1 MIAPIR
7 LRSEEILR
15 NARQALRQYQH
26 DQIMRRR
33 VKHLGVKALL
43 AAQRAFAAQEEAFAR
58 LSDVNQKDWQKRRD
72 AAEVLLREIARG
84 LT

>member
-1 MIAPIR
+1 MIAPIK

-15 NARQALRQYQH
+15 SARQALRQYRH

-33 VKHLGVKALL
+33 VKLLGVKALL
-43 AAQRAFAAQEEAFAR
+43 AAERAFAAQEEAFAR
-58 LSDVNQKDWQKRRD
+58 LSDVNQKDWPERRQ
-72 AAEVLLREIARG
+72 AAESLLREIARG

>member
-15 NARQALRQYQH
+15 NARQALRQHQH

-33 VKHLGVKALL
+33 VKLLGVKALL